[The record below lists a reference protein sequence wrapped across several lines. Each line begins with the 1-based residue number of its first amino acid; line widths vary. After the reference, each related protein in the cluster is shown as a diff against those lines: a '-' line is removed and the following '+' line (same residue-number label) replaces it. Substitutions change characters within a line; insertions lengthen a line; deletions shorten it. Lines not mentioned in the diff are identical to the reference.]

1 MNGLELKLARM
12 RAGLS
17 QQEIADR
24 LGKTLASYSKKERGE
39 VIFLPDEISTLT
51 LLLDLDCEQFNCIF
65 FDNML
70 PFRKKTAVESCN
82 SIVLLNYNLIKEKAQ
97 CRVVA
102 GKAMKIYI
110 FAAEKRLQNITKG

>member
-17 QQEIADR
+17 QQEMADR

-51 LLLDLDCEQFNCIF
+51 LLLNIDYEQFNCIF
-65 FDNML
+65 FDGKL
-70 PFRKKTAVESCN
+70 PFRKKTAV
-82 SIVLLNYNLIKEKAQ
+82 
-97 CRVVA
+97 
-102 GKAMKIYI
+102 
-110 FAAEKRLQNITKG
+110 